1 MKNKYKYEYINMG
14 NEIVAVPVGENASQL
29 SGILK
34 LNQEGFDILEI
45 LGDDVTEEHIV
56 KILEKKYQDNSIS
69 ISNYVHNFIE
79 KLRRNELID

>member
-1 MKNKYKYEYINMG
+1 MG